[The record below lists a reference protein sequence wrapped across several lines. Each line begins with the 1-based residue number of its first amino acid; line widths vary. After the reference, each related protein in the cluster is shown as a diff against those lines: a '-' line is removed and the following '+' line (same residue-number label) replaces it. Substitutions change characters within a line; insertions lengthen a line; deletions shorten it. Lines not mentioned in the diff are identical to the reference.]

1 MLNIETP
8 AVIIDMEQ
16 VERNLRRYQQCAD
29 LHGCALRPHTKTH
42 KMVRLAKMQMEFGA
56 KGVCCA
62 KLSEAEVMAAGGIDD
77 IFVAYP
83 VIGREKIERFLA
95 LSRQIR
101 IICGVDS
108 IEGASAL
115 SDAAAAHGQR
125 AEVRIELDT
134 GYARAGVQ
142 RDEILEFAKRV
153 SEMPGLDL
161 GGIFTFK
168 SATLA
173 GKPTLDLRAAAEEEG
188 RLLSET
194 AELLRS
200 NGIPIR
206 DVSGGSTPT
215 GELVAAYPG
224 ITEIRPGTYIFQD
237 VSELRQGVA
246 APEECCAVVKV
257 TVVSTPTPYRA
268 VIDGGSKVFAA
279 DKKPMTPPVNL
290 PGFGRIVGHDELI
303 FDHMNEEHGVI
314 VRNDAPTGL
323 KVGDVLYIVPNHVCT
338 TMNLFDFV
346 YLREKDGSYTR
357 TRVDGRGRVW

>member
-1 MLNIETP
+1 MALRHSPQRERIYQ
-8 AVIIDMEQ
+8 AVASSREHPTAQMVYRHLRPELPQ
-16 VERNLRRYQQCAD
+16 LSLGTVYRNLRQLAQEGRLRELDGPVARYD
-29 LHGCALRPHTKTH
+29 SVLPPHGH
-42 KMVRLAKMQMEFGA
+42 VRC
-56 KGVCCA
+56 V
-62 KLSEAEVMAAGGIDD
+62 
-77 IFVAYP
+77 
-83 VIGREKIERFLA
+83 R
-95 LSRQIR
+95 
-101 IICGVDS
+101 CG
-108 IEGASAL
+108 AL

-153 SEMPGLDL
+153 SAMPGLDL

-246 APEECCAVVKV
+246 EPEECCAVVKV

-323 KVGDVLYIVPNHVCT
+323 KVGDTLYIVPNHVCT